1 MGAIRELR
9 RQPRDAHRRT
19 IYAREP
25 ARRSLPVKIQ
35 GERYTRRLR
44 SIISRPEVS
53 LRFWYWCFG
62 FVIALG
68 FGLPIQRLDAP
79 PIAQSSQEA
88 VRQKRTRH
96 WESSVSL
103 CGLSFQ
109 APSDWIAS
117 RQDRLSS
124 EKLCVVDLKSKNYN
138 TLVGRDYPNHSWTI
152 AIEVYQKSFEE
163 LADDEDIIREGDR
176 WFVGGGAFE
185 QPAYEIK
192 GPNWWGLRVD
202 HFPMRSSTRAN
213 GSVQSEAVWM
223 ILSSTASKQAAR
235 VTAGPGADDGPLAML
250 LSSVRFE
257 TKQ

>member
-1 MGAIRELR
+1 M
-9 RQPRDAHRRT
+9 
-19 IYAREP
+19 
-25 ARRSLPVKIQ
+25 
-35 GERYTRRLR
+35 
-44 SIISRPEVS
+44 
-53 LRFWYWCFG
+53 RFWHRCFP

-68 FGLPIQRLDAP
+68 LVPSIEWLHAAP
-79 PIAQSSQEA
+79 FAPSSQQA
-88 VRQKRTRH
+88 VPRKQARH

-117 RQDRLSS
+117 REERLSS
-124 EKLCVVDLKSKNYN
+124 EKLCVVDLKSKNYDR
-138 TLVGRDYPNHSWTI
+138 LVGRDYPAHAWTI
-152 AIEVYQKSFEE
+152 SIEVYQKSFEE

-176 WFVGGGAFE
+176 WFVGEGAFE

-223 ILSSTASKQAAR
+223 ILSSTASKQAAK

-250 LSSVRFE
+250 LSSARFE

>member
-1 MGAIRELR
+1 MRAVAIDYSPLE
-9 RQPRDAHRRT
+9 
-19 IYAREP
+19 
-25 ARRSLPVKIQ
+25 
-35 GERYTRRLR
+35 G
-44 SIISRPEVS
+44 S
-53 LRFWYWCFG
+53 LRFWYRCFF

-68 FGLPIQRLDAP
+68 FGFPIEWLDAAP
-79 PIAQSSQEA
+79 FAQSSQEA
-88 VRQKRTRH
+88 VPRKQARH

-109 APSDWIAS
+109 APSDWIGS
-117 RQDRLSS
+117 REERLSS
-124 EKLCVVDLKSKNYN
+124 EKLCVVDLKSKNYDR
-138 TLVGRDYPNHSWTI
+138 LVGRDYPAHAWTI
-152 AIEVYQKSFEE
+152 SIEVYQKSFEE

-176 WFVGGGAFE
+176 WFVGEGAFE

-192 GPNWWGLRVD
+192 GPNWWGLRAD